1 MAKKKNTD
9 FICQQKADKN
19 GNSLWI
25 MNSGNVFL
33 KLMKET
39 KKRRLGYIDRG
50 KRIFMVRRKRA
61 THLLRKINSY
71 GFNHHLISKAKSFD
85 KISLRDEFG
94 EYVFPVSKVMEHGKT
109 HLHFKQKGFE
119 LQIFLPLEIIE
130 LCREKDLKDI

>member
-1 MAKKKNTD
+1 MASKKKNKD
-9 FICQQKADKN
+9 FIVQQKPDKH

-33 KLMKET
+33 KLAKET

-61 THLLRKINSY
+61 THLFRKINSY

-94 EYVFPVSKVMEHGKT
+94 EYEFSVSKVMEHGKT
-109 HLHFKQKGFE
+109 HLHFKQQGFE

-130 LCREKDLKDI
+130 NCRQEDIG